1 MEGRGVGSTISWLDH
16 SEEDQRRVR
25 EMLRLFEDTDTVD
38 DLGIGT
44 VRDAI
49 SNSLFPGT
57 SVIQTRARYFLFVPW
72 LFRRAEQR
80 HPQQLVAKATDME
93 RSLIEALRAGGDT
106 DGLIGV
112 QRGKDVRTL
121 PSAIFWGGLIRYG
134 IFLSP
139 SLTIRQ
145 YGRHVARG
153 LAALDSED
161 EIGDR
166 IPSFWQRDI
175 PDPPPDLFRFKV
187 ATFDLTRDE
196 AEWLCERIISS
207 DRPDQPASL
216 LTAYIRDL
224 RRGEPLVVAD
234 AMWDAALPS
243 DTPPPIAELVRHAQ
257 QFSCATQGAALL
269 YNLMLAEERLD
280 TDLEP
285 TDGTS
290 VDNYRLRLDEWTA
303 TATRIRLA
311 DWAARISDF
320 WDCVLDNRVR
330 IPRDTRIFLDGWAN
344 LIVEDLRQLATSPD
358 ARDLIRNREIQ
369 HKRGQARLANKKR
382 LREWRGD
389 AGTRPLVFR
398 WPQVQRMLTDIADGL
413 NEPQSEGEHAVA

>member
-1 MEGRGVGSTISWLDH
+1 MGSTISWLDH

-44 VRDAI
+44 IRDAI

-93 RSLIEALRAGGDT
+93 RNLIEALRAGGDT

-139 SLTIRQ
+139 SLTVRQ

-153 LAALDSED
+153 LVALDSED

-175 PDPPPDLFRFKV
+175 PDPPSDLFQFKL
-187 ATFDLTRDE
+187 ATFDVTRDE

-224 RRGEPLVVAD
+224 RRGEPLVVAE
-234 AMWDAALPS
+234 AIWEAALPT
-243 DTPPPIAELVRHAQ
+243 DTPPSIAELVQHAQ
-257 QFSCATQGAALL
+257 RFSCATQGAALL
-269 YNLMLAEERLD
+269 YNLMLAEERLG

-311 DWAARISDF
+311 AWAGRIADF
-320 WDCVLDNRVR
+320 WDRVLDNRVR
-330 IPRDTRIFLDGWAN
+330 IPHETQTFLNGWAN
-344 LIVEDLRQLATSPD
+344 LLVEDLRHLATSQD
-358 ARDLIRNREIQ
+358 ARALIRGREIQ

-382 LREWRGD
+382 LREWTGD

-398 WPQVQRMLTDIADGL
+398 WPQVQRMLTDVADGL
-413 NEPQSEGEHAVA
+413 DQPQAEGDHAVA

>member
-1 MEGRGVGSTISWLDH
+1 MGSTISWLDH
-16 SEEDQRRVR
+16 SEDDQRRVR
-25 EMLRLFEDTDTVD
+25 EMLQLFSDRDTVD

-44 VRDAI
+44 VRDAL

-72 LFRRAEQR
+72 LFRRTEQR
-80 HPQQLVAKATDME
+80 HPLQLVAKATDME
-93 RSLIEALRAGGDT
+93 RSLIEALRAGGDLA
-106 DGLIGV
+106 GLIGV
-112 QRGKDVRTL
+112 DAGRNVRTL
-121 PSAIFWGGLIRYG
+121 PSTIFWSGLIRFG
-134 IFLSP
+134 IFLTP

-145 YGRHVARG
+145 YARHVTRG
-153 LAALDSED
+153 LASLDSED

-175 PDPPPDLFRFKV
+175 PDPPPDLFRFKF
-187 ATFDLTRDE
+187 ATFDLTSDE

-224 RRGEPLVVAD
+224 RRGRLLVAAD
-234 AMWDAALPS
+234 AMWDAALPA
-243 DTPPPIAELVRHAQ
+243 DTPQSVAELVQHAQ

-269 YNLMLAEERLD
+269 YNLMLAEERLN

-290 VDNYRLRLDEWTA
+290 VDNYRDRLDEWTA
-303 TATRIRLA
+303 AATRIHLA
-311 DWAARISDF
+311 DWAARVADF

-330 IPRDTRIFLDGWAN
+330 IPRETRIFLEGWAN
-344 LIVEDLRQLATSPD
+344 LIVEEPRRLAASPD
-358 ARDLIRNREIQ
+358 ARALIRDREIL
-369 HKRGQARLANKKR
+369 HKRGQARLVNKKR
-382 LREWRGD
+382 LREWTGD

-413 NEPQSEGEHAVA
+413 DQPHPEGDHAVA

>member
-1 MEGRGVGSTISWLDH
+1 MASTISWLDH
-16 SEEDQRRVR
+16 SEDDQRRVR
-25 EMLRLFEDTDTVD
+25 EILRLFEDTDTVD

-44 VRDAI
+44 IRDAI

-93 RSLIEALRAGGDT
+93 RNLIEPLRAGGDT

-112 QRGKDVRTL
+112 QQGKDVRTL

-145 YGRHVARG
+145 YGRQFARG

-175 PDPPPDLFRFKV
+175 PDPPSDLFRFKV
-187 ATFDLTRDE
+187 ATFDLTREE

-224 RRGEPLVVAD
+224 RRGDPLVAAD
-234 AMWDAALPS
+234 AMWDAAVPT
-243 DTPPPIAELVRHAQ
+243 DTPPSIAELVQHAE

-269 YNLMLAEERLD
+269 YNLMLAEERLA

-290 VDNYRLRLDEWTA
+290 VDNYRLRLAEWTA

-311 DWAARISDF
+311 AWAGRIADF

-330 IPRDTRIFLDGWAN
+330 IPHETQIFLNGWAH
-344 LIVEDLRQLATSPD
+344 LLAEDLRHLATSQD
-358 ARDLIRNREIQ
+358 ARALIRDREFQ

-382 LREWRGD
+382 LREWTGN

-398 WPQVQRMLTDIADGL
+398 WPQVQRMLIDIADGL
-413 NEPQSEGEHAVA
+413 DQPQAEGGHAVA

>member
-1 MEGRGVGSTISWLDH
+1 VGSTISWLDH

-25 EMLRLFEDTDTVD
+25 EMLQLFSDRDTVD
-38 DLGIGT
+38 DLGVGT

-80 HPQQLVAKATDME
+80 HPQQLVAKAIDME
-93 RSLIEALRAGGDT
+93 RNLIEALRTGGDLA
-106 DGLIGV
+106 GLIGAEA
-112 QRGKDVRTL
+112 GKNVRTL
-121 PSAIFWGGLIRYG
+121 PSAIFWGGLVRHG

-161 EIGDR
+161 EIGVR
-166 IPSFWQRDI
+166 TPTFWQRDI
-175 PDPPPDLFRFKV
+175 PDPPSDFFGFQV

-196 AEWLCERIISS
+196 AEWLCERLISS

-216 LTAYIRDL
+216 LTAYILDL
-224 RRGEPLVVAD
+224 RRGKPLVAAD
-234 AMWDAALPS
+234 AMWN
-243 DTPPPIAELVRHAQ
+243 AELPTGAPQSIIELVQHAK

-269 YNLMLAEERLD
+269 YNLMLAEERLG
-280 TDLEP
+280 TDLKP
-285 TDGTS
+285 TDSTS
-290 VDNYRLRLDEWTA
+290 VNNYRLRLDEWTD

-311 DWAARISDF
+311 AWAGRIADF
-320 WDCVLDNRVR
+320 WACILDNRVH
-330 IPRDTRIFLDGWAN
+330 IPRETQIFLNEWAH
-344 LIVEDLRQLATSPD
+344 LLVEDLRHLDTSPD
-358 ARDLIRNREIQ
+358 ARTLIRNREIQ

-382 LREWRGD
+382 LREWTGD
-389 AGTRPLVFR
+389 AGTRQLGFR

-413 NEPQSEGEHAVA
+413 GQPQAEGAHAVA

>member
-1 MEGRGVGSTISWLDH
+1 MGSTISWLDH

-25 EMLRLFEDTDTVD
+25 EMLQLFSDRDTVD

-80 HPQQLVAKATDME
+80 HPQQLVAKAIDME
-93 RSLIEALRAGGDT
+93 RKLIGALRAGGDLA
-106 DGLIGV
+106 GLIGAEA
-112 QRGKDVRTL
+112 GKNVRTL
-121 PSAIFWGGLIRYG
+121 PSAIFWGGLVRYG

-139 SLTIRQ
+139 TLTIRQ
-145 YGRHVARG
+145 YGRQVARG

-175 PDPPPDLFRFKV
+175 PDPPSDLFQFQV
-187 ATFDLTRDE
+187 ATFNLTRDE
-196 AEWLCERIISS
+196 AEWLCERILFS

-216 LTAYIRDL
+216 LTAYILDL
-224 RRGEPLVVAD
+224 RRGKPLVAAD
-234 AMWDAALPS
+234 AMWDAQLPTA
-243 DTPPPIAELVRHAQ
+243 TPQSIIELAQHAK
-257 QFSCATQGAALL
+257 QFSCATHGAALL
-269 YNLMLAEERLD
+269 YNLMLAEERRGMH
-280 TDLEP
+280 LEP

-290 VDNYRLRLDEWTA
+290 VDNYGLRLDKWSA
-303 TATRIRLA
+303 AASGIRLNA
-311 DWAARISDF
+311 WAGRIADF
-320 WDCVLDNRVR
+320 WECIHDNRVH
-330 IPRDTRIFLDGWAN
+330 IPRETQIFLNEWAH
-344 LIVEDLRQLATSPD
+344 LLVEDLRHLDTSPA
-358 ARDLIRNREIQ
+358 ARALIRNREIQ
-369 HKRGQARLANKKR
+369 HKRGQARLANKRR
-382 LREWRGD
+382 LQEWTGD
-389 AGTRPLVFR
+389 AGTRQLVFR

-413 NEPQSEGEHAVA
+413 GQPQANGAHAVA

>member
-1 MEGRGVGSTISWLDH
+1 MSSTISWLDH

-80 HPQQLVAKATDME
+80 HPEQLVAKATDME

-166 IPSFWQRDI
+166 LPSFWQRDI
-175 PDPPPDLFRFKV
+175 PCPPPDFFRLKV

-196 AEWLCERIISS
+196 AEWLSERIISS
-207 DRPDQPASL
+207 DRPDQPTSL

-224 RRGEPLVVAD
+224 RRGEPLVVVD
-234 AMWDAALPS
+234 AIWDAALPT
-243 DTPPPIAELVRHAQ
+243 DTPQSIVELVRHAQ
-257 QFSCATQGAALL
+257 QFSCATEGAALL
-269 YNLMLAEERLD
+269 YNLMLAEDRLD
-280 TDLEP
+280 TDLEL

-290 VDNYRLRLDEWTA
+290 VENYRIRLDEWTA
-303 TATRIRLA
+303 TATRIRL
-311 DWAARISDF
+311 DEWAAQIHDF

-330 IPRDTRIFLDGWAN
+330 IPRDTREFLDEWAA
-344 LIVEDLRQLATSPD
+344 LIVEDLHHLAASPG
-358 ARDLIRNREIQ
+358 ARDLIRSREIQ

-389 AGTRPLVFR
+389 AGTRPPVFR

-413 NEPQSEGEHAVA
+413 NEPQSEDEHAVA

>member
-1 MEGRGVGSTISWLDH
+1 
-16 SEEDQRRVR
+16 
-25 EMLRLFEDTDTVD
+25 MLRLFEDTDTVD

-49 SNSLFPGT
+49 SNALFPGT

-80 HPQQLVAKATDME
+80 HPQQLVAKATDIKHA
-93 RSLIEALRAGGDT
+93 LIESLRAGGAT

-161 EIGDR
+161 EISDR
-166 IPSFWQRDI
+166 IPSFWQHDI
-175 PDPPPDLFRFKV
+175 PDPPSDLFRFKV

-224 RRGEPLVVAD
+224 RRGDPP
-234 AMWDAALPS
+234 AAAGAIGTRHFPRTRRRRSLSWSNTLSTSPAPPRVLPS
-243 DTPPPIAELVRHAQ
+243 FT
-257 QFSCATQGAALL
+257 T
-269 YNLMLAEERLD
+269 
-280 TDLEP
+280 
-285 TDGTS
+285 
-290 VDNYRLRLDEWTA
+290 
-303 TATRIRLA
+303 
-311 DWAARISDF
+311 
-320 WDCVLDNRVR
+320 
-330 IPRDTRIFLDGWAN
+330 
-344 LIVEDLRQLATSPD
+344 
-358 ARDLIRNREIQ
+358 
-369 HKRGQARLANKKR
+369 
-382 LREWRGD
+382 
-389 AGTRPLVFR
+389 
-398 WPQVQRMLTDIADGL
+398 
-413 NEPQSEGEHAVA
+413 

>member
-1 MEGRGVGSTISWLDH
+1 MPSTISWLDH

-44 VRDAI
+44 IRDAI

-93 RSLIEALRAGGDT
+93 RNLIEPLRAGGDT

-175 PDPPPDLFRFKV
+175 PDPPSDFLRFKV

-224 RRGEPLVVAD
+224 RRGDPLVAAD
-234 AMWDAALPS
+234 AMWDAALPT
-243 DTPPPIAELVRHAQ
+243 DTPPSIAELVQHAQ

-269 YNLMLAEERLD
+269 YNLMLAEERLA

-290 VDNYRLRLDEWTA
+290 VDNYRLRLAEWTA

-311 DWAARISDF
+311 AWAGRIADF
-320 WDCVLDNRVR
+320 WDCVFDNRVR
-330 IPRDTRIFLDGWAN
+330 IPHETQIFLNGWAH
-344 LIVEDLRQLATSPD
+344 LLAEDLRHLATSQD
-358 ARDLIRNREIQ
+358 ARALIRDREIQ

-382 LREWRGD
+382 LREWTGD

-398 WPQVQRMLTDIADGL
+398 WPQVQRMLIDIADGL
-413 NEPQSEGEHAVA
+413 DQPQAEGGHAVA

>member
-1 MEGRGVGSTISWLDH
+1 VESTISWLDH

-49 SNSLFPGT
+49 SNALFPGT

-93 RSLIEALRAGGDT
+93 RNLIEALRAGDAT

-112 QRGKDVRTL
+112 QAGKDVRTL

-166 IPSFWQRDI
+166 VPSFWQRDI

-187 ATFDLTRDE
+187 ATFDMTRDE
-196 AEWLCERIISS
+196 AEWLCERVISS

-224 RRGEPLVVAD
+224 RRGDPLVVAD
-234 AMWDAALPS
+234 AMWDAALPT
-243 DTPPPIAELVRHAQ
+243 DTPPAIAELVQNAE
-257 QFSCATQGAALL
+257 QFSCSTHGAALL
-269 YNLMLAEERLD
+269 YNLMLAEERLT
-280 TDLEP
+280 TDLEQ
-285 TDGTS
+285 TDATS
-290 VDNYRLRLDEWTA
+290 VENYRLRLDEWSA

-311 DWAARISDF
+311 DWAARITDF

-330 IPRDTRIFLDGWAN
+330 IPNDTRAFLDTWAT
-344 LIVEDLRQLATSPD
+344 LLATGPRTIASSSE
-358 ARDLIRNREIQ
+358 ARTLIRSREIQ

-382 LREWRGD
+382 LREWTGD

-413 NEPQSEGEHAVA
+413 NESESEGEHAVA

>member
-1 MEGRGVGSTISWLDH
+1 VGSMISWLDH

-25 EMLRLFEDTDTVD
+25 EMLQLFSDRDTVD

-72 LFRRAEQR
+72 LFRRAEHR
-80 HPQQLVAKATDME
+80 HPQQLVAKTIDME
-93 RSLIEALRAGGDT
+93 RNLIEALRAGGDVA
-106 DGLIGV
+106 GLIGAEA
-112 QRGKDVRTL
+112 GKNVRTL
-121 PSAIFWGGLIRYG
+121 PSAIFWGGLVRYG

-175 PDPPPDLFRFKV
+175 PDPPSDLFQFQV

-207 DRPDQPASL
+207 DRPNQPASL

-224 RRGEPLVVAD
+224 GRGKPLVAAD
-234 AMWDAALPS
+234 AMWDAQLPTG
-243 DTPPPIAELVRHAQ
+243 TPQSIIELAQHAK

-269 YNLMLAEERLD
+269 YNLMLAEERRGIH
-280 TDLEP
+280 LEP

-290 VDNYRLRLDEWTA
+290 VGNYRVRLDKWTA
-303 TATRIRLA
+303 TASGIRLNA
-311 DWAARISDF
+311 WAGRIADF
-320 WDCVLDNRVR
+320 WECILDNRVH
-330 IPRDTRIFLDGWAN
+330 IPRETQIFLNEWAH
-344 LIVEDLRQLATSPD
+344 LIVEDLRHLDTSPA
-358 ARDLIRNREIQ
+358 ARALIRNREIQ

-382 LREWRGD
+382 LQEWTGD
-389 AGTRPLVFR
+389 AGTRQLLFR

-413 NEPQSEGEHAVA
+413 DQPQAEGAHAVA